1 MISNSL
7 VILLLSFILL
17 TVVQLV
23 LILIYKSI
31 FQNSKDEYVINLS
44 VLERVIDDYV
54 STILSKKIQQDKKN
68 YNLDPESKLNSVL
81 SFEKKVNENIS
92 EASID
97 ILKILSPEV
106 SKSLSKKFSRK
117 ALALLVINKI
127 KQMLIWPD

>member
-1 MISNSL
+1 MISNILIILASL
-7 VILLLSFILL
+7 ILL
-17 TVVQLV
+17 TVVQV
-23 LILIYKSI
+23 FLILIYKSI
-31 FQNSKDEYVINLS
+31 FKNSKDEYVINLS

-54 STILSKKIQQDKKN
+54 NTILSKKIQQDKKN

-81 SFEKKVNENIS
+81 SFEKKVNEQIS

-127 KQMLIWPD
+127 KQMLI

>member
-7 VILLLSFILL
+7 VILALFILL
-17 TVVQLV
+17 TVVQVV

-31 FQNSKDEYVINLS
+31 FKNSKDEYVINLS
-44 VLERVIDDYV
+44 VLERIIDDYV
-54 STILSKKIQQDKKN
+54 NTILSKKIQQDKKN

-127 KQMLIWPD
+127 KQMLI

>member
-7 VILLLSFILL
+7 VILALFILL
-17 TVVQLV
+17 TVVQIV

-31 FQNSKDEYVINLS
+31 FKNSKDEYVINLS

-54 STILSKKIQQDKKN
+54 NTILSKKIQQDKKN

-106 SKSLSKKFSRK
+106 SKSLNKKFSRK

-127 KQMLIWPD
+127 KQMLI

>member
-7 VILLLSFILL
+7 VILALFILL
-17 TVVQLV
+17 TVVQIV

-31 FQNSKDEYVINLS
+31 FKNSKDEYVINLS

-54 STILSKKIQQDKKN
+54 NTILSKKIQQDKKN

-81 SFEKKVNENIS
+81 SFEKKVNEQIS
-92 EASID
+92 EASMD

-106 SKSLSKKFSRK
+106 FKSLSKKFSRK

-127 KQMLIWPD
+127 KQMLI

>member
-7 VILLLSFILL
+7 VILALFILL
-17 TVVQLV
+17 TVVQIV

-31 FQNSKDEYVINLS
+31 FKNSKDEYVINLS

-54 STILSKKIQQDKKN
+54 NTILSKKIQQDKKN

-81 SFEKKVNENIS
+81 SFEKKVNEQIS

-127 KQMLIWPD
+127 KQMLI

>member
-1 MISNSL
+1 LISNILIILASL
-7 VILLLSFILL
+7 ILL
-17 TVVQLV
+17 TVVQV
-23 LILIYKSI
+23 FLILIYKSI
-31 FQNSKDEYVINLS
+31 FKNSKDEYVINLS

-54 STILSKKIQQDKKN
+54 NTILNKKIQQDKKN

-81 SFEKKVNENIS
+81 SFEKKVNEQIS
-92 EASID
+92 EASMD

-127 KQMLIWPD
+127 KQMLI

>member
-1 MISNSL
+1 LISNSL
-7 VILLLSFILL
+7 AILLLSFILL

-127 KQMLIWPD
+127 KQMLI

>member
-7 VILLLSFILL
+7 VILSLFILL
-17 TVVQLV
+17 TVVQV
-23 LILIYKSI
+23 FLILIYKSI
-31 FQNSKDEYVINLS
+31 FKNSKDEYVINLS
-44 VLERVIDDYV
+44 VLERIIDDYV
-54 STILSKKIQQDKKN
+54 NTILSKKIQQDKKN

-127 KQMLIWPD
+127 KQMLI

>member
-7 VILLLSFILL
+7 VILALFILL
-17 TVVQLV
+17 TVVQVV

-31 FQNSKDEYVINLS
+31 FKNSKDEYVINLS
-44 VLERVIDDYV
+44 VLERIIDDYV
-54 STILSKKIQQDKKN
+54 NTILSKKIQQDKKN

-117 ALALLVINKI
+117 SLALLVINKI
-127 KQMLIWPD
+127 KQMLI

>member
-1 MISNSL
+1 MISNILIILASL
-7 VILLLSFILL
+7 ILL
-17 TVVQLV
+17 TVVQV
-23 LILIYKSI
+23 FLILIYKSI
-31 FQNSKDEYVINLS
+31 FKNSKDEYVINLS
-44 VLERVIDDYV
+44 VLERIIDDYV
-54 STILSKKIQQDKKN
+54 NTILSKKIQQDKKN

-127 KQMLIWPD
+127 KQMLI

>member
-7 VILLLSFILL
+7 VILALFILL
-17 TVVQLV
+17 TVVQIV

-31 FQNSKDEYVINLS
+31 FKNSKDEYVINLS
-44 VLERVIDDYV
+44 VLERIIDDYV
-54 STILSKKIQQDKKN
+54 NTILSKKIQQDKKN

-127 KQMLIWPD
+127 KQMLI

>member
-31 FQNSKDEYVINLS
+31 FKNSKDEYVINLS

-127 KQMLIWPD
+127 KQMLI

>member
-7 VILLLSFILL
+7 AILLLSFILL

-127 KQMLIWPD
+127 KQMLI

>member
-7 VILLLSFILL
+7 VILALFILL
-17 TVVQLV
+17 TVVQIV

-31 FQNSKDEYVINLS
+31 FKNSKDEYVINLS
-44 VLERVIDDYV
+44 VLERIIDDYV
-54 STILSKKIQQDKKN
+54 NTILSKKIQQDKKN

-117 ALALLVINKI
+117 SLALLVINKI
-127 KQMLIWPD
+127 KQMLI